1 MTSRT
6 QKFIVMPM
14 VTAISKTIT
23 ASAFKAQ
30 CLALMDEVAQTG
42 EAILITKNGK
52 PVAQLTPPPGRLGG
66 RKAAF
71 GLHKGMVA
79 PVGDV
84 DLDAPVLDPDAWT
97 ADIANLP
104 GKP

>member
-1 MTSRT
+1 M
-6 QKFIVMPM
+6 VMPM
-14 VTAISKTIT
+14 VTAVSRTIS

-30 CLALMDEVAQTG
+30 CLALMDEVAKTG
-42 EAILITKNGK
+42 EAIVITKNGK

-79 PVGDV
+79 PIGDV
-84 DLDAPVLDPDAWT
+84 DLDAPALDVDAWT
-97 ADIANLP
+97 ALAANMP
-104 GKP
+104 DQP

>member
-1 MTSRT
+1 M
-6 QKFIVMPM
+6 VMPM
-14 VTAISKTIT
+14 VTEVSRTIS

-30 CLALMDEVAQTG
+30 CLALMDEVARTG
-42 EAILITKNGK
+42 EAIVITKNGK

-84 DLDAPVLDPDAWT
+84 DLDAPVLDVDAWT
-97 ADIANLP
+97 AIAANLP
-104 GKP
+104 DKT